1 MKEIV
6 SLLEE
11 DQIDFANHKRPEVLM
26 VLRRKFRTQ
35 KDWIITSFN
44 QYQFTKEESQKVQQA
59 ILNGDLRITDF
70 LIVLFLTIFGVF
82 LPLSGERYF
91 RVEKDC
97 LSRKSY
103 RLLAALAMA
112 RNLRE
117 HQLKIET
124 G

>member
-11 DQIDFANHKRPEVLM
+11 DQIDFANHKRREVLM

-70 LIVLFLTIFGVF
+70 LIVLFLTIFGVS

-97 LSRKSY
+97 LNRKSY
-103 RLLAALAMA
+103 RLLSALAMA